1 MSGESQFV
9 LALLGFLV
17 AIAVPV
23 VLWIVNSHIKMRN
36 ELVRQEERINQLSA
50 VVRAMGR
57 IVTGD
62 GNRVLIDSALD
73 EPEQGSNRGE
83 M

>member
-50 VVRAMGR
+50 VVRAMGS

>member
-1 MSGESQFV
+1 MSDESQFI
-9 LALLGFLV
+9 LAILGLLV

-36 ELVRQEERINQLSA
+36 ELARQEERIKQLSA

-57 IVTGD
+57 IVTED
-62 GNRVLIDSALD
+62 GNRALIDSVLEESD
-73 EPEQGSNRGE
+73 G
-83 M
+83 